1 MTQQIIQTYLTTF
14 NKRFK
19 SGISR
24 EHAYRA
30 GLEGLIREVVPGVE
44 VTNEPANVT
53 DCGNPDFVVTRQG
66 VWPPTLTCRNRQC
79 ALS

>member
-1 MTQQIIQTYLTTF
+1 MTIQSYLNVI

-24 EHAYRA
+24 EHSYRTD
-30 GLEGLIREVVPGVE
+30 LENLIRELAKDVE

-53 DCGNPDFVVTRQG
+53 DCGNPDFVITHRQIPIG
-66 VWPPTLTCRNRQC
+66 HIEDKDICKDLN
-79 ALS
+79 